1 MELMY
6 KKEMKKPCI
15 SMKKECIQC
24 ITLSKT
30 VLFFVRLCKITVNF
44 YLSAEYQS
52 VNPVQND
59 VLFGTKSL
67 FCVQNAFLCLFVR
80 IVRFCTKIVQC
91 VNI

>member
-30 VLFFVRLCKITVNF
+30 VLFLCAI
-44 YLSAEYQS
+44 
-52 VNPVQND
+52 VQNNYE
-59 VLFGTKSL
+59 LLLK
-67 FCVQNAFLCLFVR
+67 C
-80 IVRFCTKIVQC
+80 
-91 VNI
+91 

>member
-30 VLFFVRLCKITVNF
+30 VLFFLCDCAK
-44 YLSAEYQS
+44 
-52 VNPVQND
+52 
-59 VLFGTKSL
+59 
-67 FCVQNAFLCLFVR
+67 
-80 IVRFCTKIVQC
+80 
-91 VNI
+91 

>member
-30 VLFFVRLCKITVNF
+30 VLFFCAIVQNNYEL
-44 YLSAEYQS
+44 YLSVEYQF

>member
-30 VLFFVRLCKITVNF
+30 VLFFCAI
-44 YLSAEYQS
+44 
-52 VNPVQND
+52 VQNNYE
-59 VLFGTKSL
+59 LLLK
-67 FCVQNAFLCLFVR
+67 C
-80 IVRFCTKIVQC
+80 
-91 VNI
+91 